1 MANVD
6 IITPED
12 LAAFDLH
19 AQASL
24 AAVPTQELVLGEG
37 GPLTAEILA
46 EGPPAAIQPGQE
58 ALVTFE
64 SIRARHHRVA
74 QMLAAGLKPTTIAR
88 IVGFTPGFV
97 ANLQRSPAFQE
108 LLAHYTAEVHDQFT
122 DFVQAAAEFSAE
134 VLDELR
140 DRLQENPK
148 QFTVNQLLESM
159 KATADRSG
167 NAPVAK
173 SVSVSVTADLGA
185 KLAEARRRATAAML
199 PPPSEEVPGG

>member
-1 MANVD
+1 MANVEV
-6 IITPED
+6 ITPED
-12 LAAFDLH
+12 LAAFD
-19 AQASL
+19 AL
-24 AAVPTQELVLGEG
+24 AEANFAEVANNGLTSGEG
-37 GPLTAEILA
+37 GPLTPEILA
-46 EGPPAAIQPGQE
+46 EGQFVALQPGQE
-58 ALVTFE
+58 ALVSFE
-64 SIRARHHRVA
+64 SIRARHHRIA
-74 QMLAAGLKPTTIAR
+74 QLLAAGMKPITVAR
-88 IVGFTPGFV
+88 IVGYTPGFV

-122 DFVQAAAEFSAE
+122 DFVQSAAEFSAE

-173 SVSVSVTADLGA
+173 SQSVNVNIDLGT

-199 PPPSEEVPGG
+199 PPPSEGGG